1 MEPYRSHHPQLG
13 SKYVQVCSFIDTALI
28 DYLVHNEMW
37 LVERKIPFMLHCFL
51 VNFPLPE
58 ALWKIVGC
66 YPAFMRPRTS
76 NSRHY
81 HCENLISGKRMGI
94 ITILSYRRLTSV
106 DKRSLFGTSSMY
118 LSFPSTFV
126 ISHSFRPEAPETQR
140 DLLPPKV
147 KQRTMHGL
155 QNTRVTSW
163 FLTTRRK
170 ASILRST

>member
-1 MEPYRSHHPQLG
+1 MITTQLDEFNTLWLMVTKSRLIHG
-13 SKYVQVCSFIDTALI
+13 ATPISPPSIGIKVCSRMPLVDTALI

-51 VNFPLPE
+51 VNFSLPE
-58 ALWKIVGC
+58 ALWKIVGL

-76 NSRHY
+76 DSRHCY
-81 HCENLISGKRMGI
+81 YENLILGKRMGI

-118 LSFPSTFV
+118 LSSPPTFA
-126 ISHSFRPEAPETQR
+126 ISHSFRPEALETQR

-147 KQRTMHGL
+147 KQRTMH
-155 QNTRVTSW
+155 
-163 FLTTRRK
+163 
-170 ASILRST
+170 

>member
-13 SKYVQVCSFIDTALI
+13 SKYVQGCSFIDTALI

-81 HCENLISGKRMGI
+81 YYENLISGKRMGI

-106 DKRSLFGTSSMY
+106 DKRSFFGTSSMY
-118 LSFPSTFV
+118 LSSPPTFGV
-126 ISHSFRPEAPETQR
+126 ISHSLHPAAPETRR

-147 KQRTMHGL
+147 KQRTMH
-155 QNTRVTSW
+155 
-163 FLTTRRK
+163 
-170 ASILRST
+170 